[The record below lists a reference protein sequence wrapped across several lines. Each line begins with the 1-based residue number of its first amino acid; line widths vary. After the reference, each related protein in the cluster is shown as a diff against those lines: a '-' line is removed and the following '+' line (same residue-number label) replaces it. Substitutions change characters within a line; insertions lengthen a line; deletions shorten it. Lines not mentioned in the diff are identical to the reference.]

1 MEHILNIQMTSPS
14 SRQVSPAC
22 APLAAEEPVA
32 QDARQRRQTLLHLKD
47 ILLVHGGAKRWANL
61 PIPQGRLMRL
71 APALAF
77 ASPCGSAAELC
88 AAEGDPALP

>member
-1 MEHILNIQMTSPS
+1 MNIRMSPTSPPRPGFAS
-14 SRQVSPAC
+14 AD
-22 APLAAEEPVA
+22 LAAEEPVA
-32 QDARQRRQTLLHLKD
+32 RDERQRRQTLLHLKD

-61 PIPQGRLMRL
+61 AIPQGRLMRL

-88 AAEGDPALP
+88 AAEGDPTLS

>member
-1 MEHILNIQMTSPS
+1 MNMTIPS
-14 SRQVSPAC
+14 SPPRRSGPAIC
-22 APLAAEEPVA
+22 NLAAEAPVEHNE
-32 QDARQRRQTLLHLKD
+32 RQRRQTLLHLKD

-61 PIPQGRLMRL
+61 PIPQGRLIRL

-88 AAEGDPALP
+88 AAEGDPALS